1 MPPGPLMPDQ
11 GHQVAMPELPIMGV
25 TDAPNCTC
33 GHVQQHSIIKVKCYI
48 QGWTEQ
54 VLNLQVSS

>member
-1 MPPGPLMPDQ
+1 MPDQ